1 MVARL
6 VTTETPLKLTQ
17 ENHPENE
24 SIAAEEVQPKA
35 SLAFTVGLG
44 VLCGLVGMT
53 VGSAAL
59 STAFQSD
66 SRWEVLTLIP
76 LVATLVSILGGWIGA
91 FCHMILSE
99 ASKKE
104 R

>member
-24 SIAAEEVQPKA
+24 PIASEEVQPKA

-59 STAFQSD
+59 STSFQSD
-66 SRWEVLTLIP
+66 SRWETLTLIP
-76 LVATLVSILGGWIGA
+76 MVATLVSFLGGWIGA
-91 FCHMILSE
+91 FCYMIRSDG
-99 ASKKE
+99 SKKQ